1 MFLDFKNKSKTIVL
15 RKVPAMAKM
24 KFKMQTAILFFT
36 NEEQKTHKSSSAVVL
51 KNIIEELK
59 LSRGPSI
66 IFVYALLLVI
76 CVNAMQYGTL
86 RHRN

>member
-1 MFLDFKNKSKTIVL
+1 MV
-15 RKVPAMAKM
+15 KM
-24 KFKMQTAILFFT
+24 KFKMQTAVLLFT
-36 NEEQKTHKSSSAVVL
+36 NEEQKTRRDAQMLFSSSA

-59 LSRGPSI
+59 LSLGPFI

>member
-1 MFLDFKNKSKTIVL
+1 MFLDFKNKNKTIVL

-24 KFKMQTAILFFT
+24 KFKMQTAILLFT